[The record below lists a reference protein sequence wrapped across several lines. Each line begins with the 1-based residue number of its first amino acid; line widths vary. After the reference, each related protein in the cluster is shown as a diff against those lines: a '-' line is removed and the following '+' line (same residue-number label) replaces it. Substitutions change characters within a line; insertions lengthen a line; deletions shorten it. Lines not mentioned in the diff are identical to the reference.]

1 MFRARATRL
10 HRMLVPFVSGAIL
23 WSLIATAAF
32 AADKTFSA
40 TVSPGPLVAGASYG
54 EGARATSK
62 ISLTIV
68 NESNQARLGSAD
80 VTAPAGLTVTASSS
94 SVGTNPNPVV
104 GGSVIQLRNL
114 DLAPGASVIVS
125 ISGRV
130 ECASNHASYVW
141 GFAVKQANDFNG
153 TGNDLAKVGAPTA
166 NTVTGNCGIVF
177 AKQPKSAENAPAI
190 ITSKIYEDQGDP
202 DPTANLVMVTVLDAA
217 GLDVVSW
224 WNGTI
229 DLAVGDVPTGGS
241 TSLGGT
247 TSGTTTTGSVQF
259 APTIALAGSGY
270 SLTATP
276 TPSDAASSGVIVSPA
291 KESDNFNIVDDA
303 GVCETANGKCHAE
316 SQGPKTN
323 IFVEADGDNGAAAG
337 DLVILTINEAGV
349 QAPSCAG
356 YTPINP
362 SEFFAFVVTTSNGTT
377 ISSRPK
383 TATLTLGAQFVTQS
397 ASKYQVCFQ
406 GASGSARLL
415 SACANKNPVLP
426 CIMSKGLD
434 KQKNLVIVVAAPGGG
449 GDPKVQF

>member
-10 HRMLVPFVSGAIL
+10 HRILVPFVSGAIL

-32 AADKTFSA
+32 AADKAYSA
-40 TVSPGPLVAGASYG
+40 TVSPSALVAGASYG
-54 EGARATSK
+54 EGARASSK
-62 ISLTIV
+62 ITLTIV
-68 NESNQARLGSAD
+68 NESNQARLGSAN
-80 VTAPAGLTVTASSS
+80 VTVPAGIKPTLALP
-94 SVGTNPNPVV
+94 SVGTTPAAIA
-104 GGSVIQLRNL
+104 GQVIQLRNL
-114 DLAPGASVIVS
+114 DLAPTAIVTVA
-125 ISGRV
+125 ISARV
-130 ECASNHASYVW
+130 ECGANHGSYDWAFV
-141 GFAVKQANDFNG
+141 VKQANDFNG
-153 TGNDLAKVGAPTA
+153 TGNDLAPAGPLPS
-166 NTVTGNCGIVF
+166 NTVTGNCALAF
-177 AKQPKSAENAPAI
+177 TKQPRAAENAPAI
-190 ITSKIYEDQGDP
+190 ITNVIYEDQGLP
-202 DPTANLVMVTVLDAA
+202 HPTANPVTVSVLDAE
-217 GLDVVSW
+217 GLDVSW

-229 DLAVGDVPTGGS
+229 DLAVGDVPTGGA

-247 TSGTTTTGSVQF
+247 ASGTTMTGSVRF

-276 TPSDAASSGVIVSPA
+276 TPSDAASTGVIASPA

-323 IFVEADGDNGAAAG
+323 ILVEADTADGAAAG

-356 YTPINP
+356 YAPINP
-362 SEFFAFVVTTSNGTT
+362 TEFFAFIVTTSNGTT
-377 ISSRPK
+377 TSIRPK
-383 TATLTLGAQFVTQS
+383 TATLRLGAQFVTQS

-449 GDPKVQF
+449 GDPRVQF

>member
-10 HRMLVPFVSGAIL
+10 HRILVPFVSGAIL

-54 EGARATSK
+54 EGARLASK
-62 ISLTIV
+62 LTLTLV
-68 NESNQARLGSAD
+68 NESNQAQVGSAN
-80 VTAPAGLTVTASSS
+80 VTAPVGITVTAATS
-94 SVGTNPNPVV
+94 SVGTATVV
-104 GGSVIQLRNL
+104 GSVIQLRDLNL
-114 DLAPGASVIVS
+114 QAATPPPSVSVS
-125 ISGRV
+125 ISARV
-130 ECASNHASYVW
+130 ECGANHGSYIW
-141 GFAVKQANDFNG
+141 GFDVRQANNFNG
-153 TGNDLAKVGAPTA
+153 VGNEIAQRGT
-166 NTVTGNCGIVF
+166 TTSSISGNCAVVF
-177 AKQPKSAENAPAI
+177 SKQPKSAENEPAI

-202 DPTANLVMVTVLDAA
+202 DPTANLVMVTVLDAD

-224 WNGTI
+224 WKGTI
-229 DLAVGDVPTGGS
+229 DLAVGDIPTGGS

-276 TPSDAASSGVIVSPA
+276 TPSDTASSGVIVSPA

-303 GVCETANGKCHAE
+303 GVCEAANGKCHAE

-323 IFVEADGDNGAAAG
+323 IFVEADGAIGAAAG

-377 ISSRPK
+377 ISIRPK